1 MNIKALIV
9 DDESNSRLTL
19 KNMLLNFCQGVDVV
33 GLAASVKEAHHLAS
47 SLHPDVVFLDIEM
60 PKENGFQLLEYYDDV
75 PFEVVFT
82 TAYDQYAVKAFRFSA
97 VDYLLKPIDLEE
109 LRDAI
114 EKIAKKNVN
123 QRKQHFDTLQHNISN
138 RIQKIA
144 LPTLEGFIFID
155 IEDILYC
162 EASNNYT
169 VFHSQKNGKIIVS
182 KTLKEY
188 DELLSSYN
196 FFRVNRSFLIN
207 MAYIQE
213 YKKARTPIIVMKNG
227 TPITL
232 SATRRKGFLDKL
244 GRV

>member
-1 MNIKALIV
+1 MNIRALIV

-33 GLAASVKEAHHLAS
+33 GLAASVKEAYQLAS
-47 SLHPDVVFLDIEM
+47 TLQPDVVFLDIEM
-60 PKENGFQLLEYYDDV
+60 PKENGFQLLEYYEEV

-97 VDYLLKPIDLEE
+97 VDYLLKPIDLKE

-114 EKIAKKNVN
+114 VKIAKKNVK
-123 QRKQHFDTLQHNISN
+123 QRKQHFETLQHNISKK
-138 RIQKIA
+138 IQKIA

-155 IEDILYC
+155 IEDIFYC

-169 VFHSQKNGKIIVS
+169 VFHSEKNGRIIVS

-207 MAYIQE
+207 MAYIKE
-213 YKKARTPIIVMKNG
+213 YKKARTPIILMKNG
-227 TPITL
+227 ASIAL
-232 SATRRKGFLDKL
+232 STTRRKDFLDRL
-244 GRV
+244 G

>member
-1 MNIKALIV
+1 MNIRALIV
-9 DDESNSRLTL
+9 DDEANSRLTL
-19 KNMLLNFCQGVDVV
+19 NNMLLNFCKGVEVI
-33 GLAASVKEAHHLAS
+33 GLAASVQEAHQMANTHQ
-47 SLHPDVVFLDIEM
+47 PDVVFLDIEM
-60 PKENGFQLLEYYDDV
+60 PKENGFQLLKYYDEV
-75 PFEVVFT
+75 PFEVIFT

-114 EKIAKKNVN
+114 EKITKKGNT
-123 QRKQHFDTLQHNISN
+123 QRKQHFETLQHNVN
-138 RIQKIA
+138 NKIQKIA

-155 IEDILYC
+155 VDDILYC

-196 FFRVNRSFLIN
+196 FYRVNRSFLIN
-207 MAYIQE
+207 LAYIKE
-213 YKKARTPIIVMKNG
+213 YKKARTPIIMMKNG
-227 TPITL
+227 ASIAL
-232 SATRRKGFLDKL
+232 SATRRRDFLDRL
-244 GRV
+244 GKV